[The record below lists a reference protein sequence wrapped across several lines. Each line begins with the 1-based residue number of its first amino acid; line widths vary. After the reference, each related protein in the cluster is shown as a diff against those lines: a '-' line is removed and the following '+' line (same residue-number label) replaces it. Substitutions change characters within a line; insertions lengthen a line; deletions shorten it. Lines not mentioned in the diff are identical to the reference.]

1 MTVFIGDELVIL
13 NHVGE
18 INIHNNDAKT
28 PEG

>member
-18 INIHNNDAKT
+18 IHIHNTDAKT
-28 PEG
+28 PQG